1 MRAVTQGILL
11 ALCLMGSA
19 AQAAIVVGQSAPLT
33 GVAGEYGRHLSE
45 GAKAYFLS
53 LNKQSGGINGE
64 QVKHIVYDDGFDAKR
79 TLDNTRKLIDQ
90 DKAVA
95 LMGYFGADG
104 TYELLRRSWLEQAG
118 IPLVGLTS
126 GASSVRDAA
135 SPYIFNTRAG
145 QQDEVIKLV
154 TQMKRLGIDRFG
166 VLYQDDAFGRDG
178 LKVAQ
183 AEAKK
188 AGLSIVATGSYKANT
203 LTVESA
209 AKKLAEA
216 NPPAILMISITKP
229 TGAFIKA
236 FRGLGG
242 GAILYHT
249 STVDFDELVREVGAE
264 LAHGL
269 AIAQVYPYPW
279 DNQNKLIRE
288 YRTAMAEY
296 ASTKT
301 PISYASLEGFIM
313 AKLVAEAIGRA
324 GPSPSRSRVFQALSN
339 LGEVN
344 YGGFRIGYS
353 PTDRAGS
360 RFVELTIINQK
371 GELSR

>member
-64 QVKHIVYDDGFDAKR
+64 QVKHVVYDDGFDAKR

-188 AGLSIVATGSYKANT
+188 AGLGIVATGSYKANT
-203 LTVESA
+203 LAVESA

-296 ASTKT
+296 ASAKT

-353 PTDRAGS
+353 PTDRTGS

>member
-45 GAKAYFLS
+45 GAKAYFQS

-64 QVKHIVYDDGFDAKR
+64 QVKHIVYDDGFEAKR

-188 AGLSIVATGSYKANT
+188 AGLGIVATGSYKANT
-203 LTVESA
+203 LAVDSA

-296 ASTKT
+296 ASAKT

-344 YGGFRIGYS
+344 YGGFRIGYG

>member
-11 ALCLMGSA
+11 ALCLIGSA

-53 LNKQSGGINGE
+53 LNRQSGGINGE

-104 TYELLRRSWLEQAG
+104 TYELLRRSWLDQAG

-296 ASTKT
+296 ASAKT

>member
-33 GVAGEYGRHLSE
+33 GVAGEYGRHLSQ
-45 GAKAYFLS
+45 GAKAYFQS

-64 QVKHIVYDDGFDAKR
+64 QVKHIVYDDGFEAKR

-188 AGLSIVATGSYKANT
+188 AGLGIVATGSYKANT
-203 LTVESA
+203 LAVESA

-296 ASTKT
+296 ASAKT

-344 YGGFRIGYS
+344 YGGFRIGYG

>member
-64 QVKHIVYDDGFDAKR
+64 QIKHVVYDDGFDAKR

-104 TYELLRRSWLEQAG
+104 TYELLRRSWLDQAG

-188 AGLSIVATGSYKANT
+188 AGLGIVATGSYKANT
-203 LTVESA
+203 LAVESA

-296 ASTKT
+296 ASAKT

-353 PTDRAGS
+353 PTDRTGS